1 MTEQADVALRSL
13 YMRLLFDED
22 VSVEIAANLK
32 SRGFDVLTVRDAG
45 RLHLTD
51 EAQLAFAVQEQRAIV
66 THNRLDFE
74 LLHAQY
80 LAAEQ
85 PHFGII
91 IAKRRSQDAIVVRK
105 LLSLLDSVSSE
116 EMRNQLHY
124 I

>member
-1 MTEQADVALRSL
+1 MIEQVDATLHSL
-13 YMRLLFDED
+13 YMRLDFDED

-45 RLHLTD
+45 RRHLAD
-51 EAQLAFAVQEQRAIV
+51 EAQLACAVQEQRTIV
-66 THNRLDFE
+66 THNRADFE

-80 LAAEQ
+80 LAAQQ

-91 IAKRRSQDAIVVRK
+91 IAKRRPHDDIVVRK
-105 LLSLLDSVSSE
+105 LLNLLDSVSSD
-116 EMRNQLHY
+116 EMRNQLRY

>member
-1 MTEQADVALRSL
+1 
-13 YMRLLFDED
+13 MRLYFDKD

-45 RLHLTD
+45 RRHLAD
-51 EAQLAFAVQEQRAIV
+51 EAQLACAVQEQRTSV
-66 THNRLDFE
+66 THNRADFE

-80 LAAEQ
+80 LAAQQ

-91 IAKRRSQDAIVVRK
+91 IAKRRPRDDIVVRK
-105 LLSLLDSVSSE
+105 LLNLLDSVSSD
-116 EMRNQLHY
+116 EMRNQLRY

>member
-1 MTEQADVALRSL
+1 MTEQAETALHSL

-45 RLHLTD
+45 RLHRAD
-51 EAQLAFAVQEQRAIV
+51 ETQLAFAVQEQRAIV
-66 THNRLDFE
+66 THNRIDFE
-74 LLHAQY
+74 LLHTQY
-80 LAAEQ
+80 LAAQQ

-91 IAKRRSQDAIVVRK
+91 IAKRRPQDDLVVRK
-105 LLSLLDSVSSE
+105 LLSLLDSTSGE
-116 EMRNQLHY
+116 EMCNQLRY